1 MIADDIRMNQV
12 VLKNVIS
19 KIIYLNHEIIIHQV
33 NDGRQAVES
42 FSSLNKTQNPQNIHL
57 IIMDLNMREMDGD

>member
-42 FSSLNKTQNPQNIHL
+42 FSSLNKTQNPHNIHL

>member
-1 MIADDIRMNQV
+1 MIADDTWTNHV
-12 VLKNVIS
+12 ALKNVIS

-33 NDGRQAVES
+33 NDRRQAVES